1 MREFAN
7 ERQQQWHTWCKWPVT
22 LNLAKGTRDASS
34 KDHRTEQ
41 YQVFTAK
48 IRLLNLHT
56 KVETEGI
63 VTELSAIGCFVLTKK
78 PLPER
83 TPIWVKL
90 RSNNV
95 EFNCAA
101 QVMGN
106 SRSAGMHLL
115 FINPAPEQQAI
126 LKQWMQS
133 SASARVHAR

>member
-1 MREFAN
+1 
-7 ERQQQWHTWCKWPVT
+7 VT
-22 LNLAKGTRDASS
+22 LNLAKGTMDASS
-34 KDHRTEQ
+34 KDHRMEQ

-90 RSNNV
+90 KSNDV

-115 FINPAPEQQAI
+115 FINPAPEQQSI
-126 LKQWMQS
+126 LRQWMQS
-133 SASARVHAR
+133 SASARMHAR